1 VRQFRVYVDTSVFGG
16 TEDEEF
22 REPSRR
28 FFERVRCGEYKVIVS
43 PVTYGELQQAPDAL
57 HRVVDDLPEAAVEH
71 VALSQEAR
79 ELAQAYVDAG
89 VVSESSL
96 GDTAHVATA
105 TVARADL
112 IVSWNFR
119 HIVNF
124 DRIRKFNA
132 VNLMMGY
139 PMLSVCSPMEVA
151 YGDQDESL

>member
-1 VRQFRVYVDTSVFGG
+1 MRQLRVYVDTSVFGG
-16 TEDEEF
+16 TQDEEF
-22 REPSRR
+22 RKPSRR
-28 FFERVRCGEYKVIVS
+28 FFERVLRGESTVIVS
-43 PVTYGELQQAPDAL
+43 PVTYSELEQAPEAVQ
-57 HRVVDDLPEAAVEH
+57 RVVDDLPEGAIEQ

-79 ELAQAYVDAG
+79 ELAKAYVDAG
-89 VVSESSL
+89 VLSESSL
-96 GDTAHVATA
+96 DDAAHVATA

-139 PMLSVCSPMEVA
+139 PTLSVCSPMEVA
-151 YGDQDESL
+151 YGDQDEDI